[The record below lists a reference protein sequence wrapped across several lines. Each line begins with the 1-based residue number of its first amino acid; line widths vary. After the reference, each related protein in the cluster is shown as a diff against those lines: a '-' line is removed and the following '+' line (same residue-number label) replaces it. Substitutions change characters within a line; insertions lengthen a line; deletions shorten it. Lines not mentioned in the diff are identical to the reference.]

1 MSTFVAMEAKSLFG
15 ALFVFFWG
23 KFLWKFDHINIH
35 GIGVLGG
42 SRGQGKRLE
51 SLSGPSALLSDLLS
65 TIPLVLEVGGFRVSV
80 VDFIWDCIEGHDP
93 LHEQGG
99 DSGGEETDQDIVVS
113 DAGTSGVAL
122 ECRDVALEGG
132 RELPIFLNHAVGG

>member
-1 MSTFVAMEAKSLFG
+1 M
-15 ALFVFFWG
+15 
-23 KFLWKFDHINIH
+23 
-35 GIGVLGG
+35 
-42 SRGQGKRLE
+42 E

-122 ECRDVALEGG
+122 EGRDVTLE
-132 RELPIFLNHAVGG
+132 